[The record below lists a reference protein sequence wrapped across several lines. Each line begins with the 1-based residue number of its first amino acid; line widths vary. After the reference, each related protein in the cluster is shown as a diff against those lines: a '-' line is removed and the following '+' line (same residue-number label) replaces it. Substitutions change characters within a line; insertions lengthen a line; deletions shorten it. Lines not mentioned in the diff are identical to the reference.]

1 MIALESRDH
10 GTQSQNVLH
19 GDDEAKL
26 SEKRTNDNEFQNTIQ
41 MINLQVPPQALF
53 KFIVKNGIQ
62 YNEGCVI
69 NTSTE
74 HFPKSPTL
82 DLVKYIINDGIN
94 FVFIYQKI
102 KIIDYSVPVFIV
114 QVTDTVEQCLFSN
127 LVYKLSLKLVI
138 IFNIRYVALHPYGIV
153 YGARAYL

>member
-53 KFIVKNGIQ
+53 KFLLLKME
-62 YNEGCVI
+62 Y
-69 NTSTE
+69 STM
-74 HFPKSPTL
+74 K
-82 DLVKYIINDGIN
+82 D
-94 FVFIYQKI
+94 
-102 KIIDYSVPVFIV
+102 
-114 QVTDTVEQCLFSN
+114 
-127 LVYKLSLKLVI
+127 
-138 IFNIRYVALHPYGIV
+138 A
-153 YGARAYL
+153 